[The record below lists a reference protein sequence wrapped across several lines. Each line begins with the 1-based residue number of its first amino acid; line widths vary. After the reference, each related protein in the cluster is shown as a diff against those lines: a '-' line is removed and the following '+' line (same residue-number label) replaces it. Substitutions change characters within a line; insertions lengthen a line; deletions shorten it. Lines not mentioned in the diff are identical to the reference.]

1 LEILPQTE
9 IPAEATDIG
18 PLATM
23 RRFMPRG
30 EAVRFLMVGAC
41 NTAVALVLF
50 WSFGGLF
57 TRLFPHLSP
66 IWVADAAQICST
78 PISITFSF
86 LGFKHFVFKTKGNYI
101 KEWLRCFAV
110 YSVTIPASLF
120 IIALATKLFL
130 LTPLPPPYVKYPA
143 GIMNAGI
150 LAIYSYFG
158 HKKFSFKR

>member
-1 LEILPQTE
+1 
-9 IPAEATDIG
+9 
-18 PLATM
+18 M
-23 RRFMPRG
+23 RRFLPGG
-30 EAVRFLMVGAC
+30 EAIRFLIVGVG
-41 NTAVALVLF
+41 NTVISLLLLWTFEAF
-50 WSFGGLF
+50 F
-57 TRLFPHLSP
+57 TRLFPRLNPVWIADLS
-66 IWVADAAQICST
+66 QICST
-78 PISITFSF
+78 PIAITFSF

-110 YSVTIPASLF
+110 YSVTIPAALI

-130 LTPLPPPYVKYPA
+130 LTPLPPQYVKYPA